1 MKKES
6 IKIAETTLLI
16 AEKKSWN
23 SLDFDEIIK
32 RGKIVKICLKININS
47 KKDLLININN
57 FFDYKITKLSRKIEK
72 SNKKDM
78 FFEII
83 MMRFDVLQSYR
94 KAILNIFDSFKK
106 NPQELVFLLPSF
118 IESMILMTNLINLK
132 TFGLK
137 GNLKIKG
144 LLIVYFSSF
153 LIWRKEDNDS
163 LEKTMTSLDIYL
175 DRVNKVLRIF

>member
-6 IKIAETTLLI
+6 ITIAEKTLLI
-16 AEKKSWN
+16 SKKKSWT

-32 RGKIVKICLKININS
+32 TGKIAKICLKFNINN
-47 KKDLLININN
+47 KKNILLNINN
-57 FFDYKITKLSRKIEK
+57 FFDYKIKKLSKEIEK
-72 SNKKDM
+72 SSKKDM

-83 MMRFDVLQSYR
+83 MMRFDILQSHR
-94 KAILNIFDSFKK
+94 KSILNIFDSFKK
-106 NPQELVFLLPSF
+106 NPQDLVFLLPNF

-132 TFGLK
+132 IIGLK

-153 LIWRKEDNDS
+153 LIWRKENNDS

-175 DRVNKVLRIF
+175 DRVNKVLKIF

>member
-6 IKIAETTLLI
+6 IAI
-16 AEKKSWN
+16 AEKTLFISKKKSWT
-23 SLDFDEIIK
+23 SLDFNEIVK
-32 RGKIVKICLKININS
+32 SEKIAKICLNLNINN
-47 KKDLLININN
+47 KKDLLINVNN
-57 FFDYKITKLSRKIEK
+57 FFDYKITKLSKEIEK

-83 MMRFDVLQSYR
+83 MMRFDILQNYR

-106 NPQELVFLLPSF
+106 NPQDLVFLIPSF

-132 TFGLK
+132 IIGLK

-153 LIWRKEDNDS
+153 LIWRKENSDS

>member
-6 IKIAETTLLI
+6 ITIAEKTLFIL
-16 AEKKSWN
+16 EKKSWT
-23 SLDFDEIIK
+23 SLDFNQ
-32 RGKIVKICLKININS
+32 IVKSAKVAKICLKLNINS

-57 FFDYKITKLSRKIEK
+57 FFDHKIIKLSKEIEQ

-78 FFEII
+78 FFEIL
-83 MMRFDVLQSYR
+83 MMRFDILQNYR
-94 KAILNIFDSFKK
+94 KAILNIFNSFIK
-106 NPQELVFLLPSF
+106 NPKELVLLIPSF

-132 TFGLK
+132 TNGLK

-144 LLIVYFSSF
+144 LLIVYFSGF
-153 LIWRKEDNDS
+153 LIWRKEKNDS

-175 DRVNKVLRIF
+175 DRVNKILKIF